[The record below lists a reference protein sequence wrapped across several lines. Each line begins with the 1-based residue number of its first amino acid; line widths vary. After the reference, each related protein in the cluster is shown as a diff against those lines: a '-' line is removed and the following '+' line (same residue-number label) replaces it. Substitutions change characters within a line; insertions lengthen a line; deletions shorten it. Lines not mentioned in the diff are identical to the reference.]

1 MRWQAN
7 TQIKR
12 SCYDGSSQWC
22 FDDHG
27 GHRAVPDRA
36 SYLQTL
42 LKRIEPA
49 ANICV
54 DRVKSVLSSY
64 ASGSAPNR
72 DILLEAGNEW
82 RQNMAMLR
90 DMRNGTDAPS
100 EVDAGERPRA

>member
-1 MRWQAN
+1 MASQYAN
-7 TQIKR
+7 QK
-12 SCYDGSSQWC
+12 
-22 FDDHG
+22 
-27 GHRAVPDRA
+27 GHVMTVLLSGVSMTMAGIAPSPDRA